1 LWHLEAHEGVGP
13 VTLTAPALD
22 ATWSTTEPR
31 GDALLAEVLPPRGL
45 QSLTIVAEHPD
56 IDPAMR
62 RPGAEPE
69 PTPDIAAPDGGSFS

>member
-1 LWHLEAHEGVGP
+1 MVENLETVVE
-13 VTLTAPALD
+13 
-22 ATWSTTEPR
+22 R
-31 GDALLAEVLPPRGL
+31 
-45 QSLTIVAEHPD
+45 IVAEHPD